1 MLIVPTT
8 QPEAIEQY
16 SIRVVEAWKLGRE
29 KPDDGALLLV
39 AMQDRALRIEVGRGL
54 EGALT
59 DLVANRIIDETITPR
74 FREGDFAGGIDA
86 GVERM
91 IQVVDGEPLPEPEQ
105 HWDGPQ
111 GVGGMLPILFF
122 IVFFAS
128 TILRAIFGR
137 ALGSLATGGVAGGLA
152 WVVTQALG
160 LAVGVGFVGLVLS
173 LFLGFGDGG
182 RWSSLPR
189 HGGWNTG
196 GWGGGGRAGRIRRWI
211 SAAAAAASGAA
222 APRGAGRP
230 CRSAAASS
238 TCSRRDGRTRRPVH
252 AGRAARASKQRIAG
266 LERRHAGEIRFAIET
281 AFDLPDLWYGTT
293 PRERGAARVRRS
305 SASGTPRATTAC

>member
-1 MLIVPTT
+1 MIRLPALRLAAVAAAWLLCTAATAQSLQPIPPLEARVTDLVGTLTGAERASLESKLADFEARKGAQIAVLIVPTT

-16 SIRVVEAWKLGRE
+16 SIRVVDAWKLGRE

-59 DLVANRIIDETITPR
+59 DLVSNRIIDETITPR
-74 FREGDFAGGIDA
+74 FREGDFAGGIAA

-91 IQVVDGEPLPEPEQ
+91 ISVVDGEPLPEPEQ

-111 GVGGMLPILFF
+111 GLGGILPILFF
-122 IVFFAS
+122 VVFFAS

-137 ALGSLATGGVAGGLA
+137 ALGSVATGGVAGGIA
-152 WVVTQALG
+152 WIVTQALG
-160 LAVGVGFVGLVLS
+160 LSMGVGFFGLVLS
-173 LFLGFGDGG
+173 LVFGFGNGG

-196 GWGGGGRAGRIRRWI
+196 GWGGGRSGGGGGFGGGGG
-211 SAAAAAASGAA
+211 SFGGGGASG
-222 APRGAGRP
+222 R
-230 CRSAAASS
+230 
-238 TCSRRDGRTRRPVH
+238 
-252 AGRAARASKQRIAG
+252 
-266 LERRHAGEIRFAIET
+266 
-281 AFDLPDLWYGTT
+281 W
-293 PRERGAARVRRS
+293 
-305 SASGTPRATTAC
+305 